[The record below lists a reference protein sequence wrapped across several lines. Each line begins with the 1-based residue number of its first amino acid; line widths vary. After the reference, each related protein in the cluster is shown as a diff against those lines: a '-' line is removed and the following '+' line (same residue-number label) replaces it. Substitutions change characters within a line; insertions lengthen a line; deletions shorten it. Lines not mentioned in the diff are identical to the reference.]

1 MIRLVTDSGAQLT
14 PQLRE
19 RFEVEVAPM
28 GIVVDGR
35 DHREGVDLTTTEFYA
50 RMADGASVGTSAPS
64 PGDLLAAYQRA
75 ADAGATAI
83 VSIHTGSSISAT
95 VGSATVAAGM
105 APVGVHVVD
114 TGVASFLVSL
124 CVWAAGEALA
134 AGSDVAGVV
143 TAASAAAQ
151 STGSVFVVGVAD
163 RAVDG
168 GRFAA
173 VDTPISATSV
183 LELGPSG
190 MRELCK
196 VASVD
201 AAIEA
206 MAEHVAGLGAHALGR
221 IAVGD
226 AQRRELGDEL
236 AARVVRA
243 LGGADITRYDIGPSV
258 GVHTGAGSIGVV
270 WSAT

>member
-1 MIRLVTDSGAQLT
+1 MIRFVTDSGAQLT
-14 PQLRE
+14 PHLRQ
-19 RFEVEVAPM
+19 RFDVEIAPM
-28 GIVVDGR
+28 GIVIDGR
-35 DHREGVDLTTTEFYA
+35 DHREGVDLTTAEFYRRLA
-50 RMADGASVGTSAPS
+50 GGAVASTSAPS
-64 PGDLLAAYQRA
+64 PGDLLAAYERA
-75 ADAGATAI
+75 AGAGATGI

-105 APVGVHVVD
+105 SPVPVRVVD

-134 AGSDVAGVV
+134 AGSDVDGVV
-143 TAASAAAQ
+143 AAASAAAQ
-151 STGSVFVVGVAD
+151 TTGSVFIVGVAE
-163 RAVDG
+163 RAVEG

-173 VDTPISATSV
+173 VDAPISATSV
-183 LELGPSG
+183 LELGPAG

-196 VASVD
+196 APSVD

-206 MAEHVAGLGAHALGR
+206 MSEHVGGLGANALRR

-226 AQRRELGDEL
+226 AQRPGLGDDL
-236 AARVVRA
+236 AARVAHA

-270 WSAT
+270 WSAG